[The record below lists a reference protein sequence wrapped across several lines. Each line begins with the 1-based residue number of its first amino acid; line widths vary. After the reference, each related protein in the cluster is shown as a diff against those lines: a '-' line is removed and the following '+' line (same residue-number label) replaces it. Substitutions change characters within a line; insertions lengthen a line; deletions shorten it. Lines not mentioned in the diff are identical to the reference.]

1 MRIIIIVLVIFLVYM
16 IARSLLNKKVKV
28 MKKGK
33 REIQFCKYCNSYV
46 VNEDCCKDNNINYKN
61 CKNYK

>member
-1 MRIIIIVLVIFLVYM
+1 M